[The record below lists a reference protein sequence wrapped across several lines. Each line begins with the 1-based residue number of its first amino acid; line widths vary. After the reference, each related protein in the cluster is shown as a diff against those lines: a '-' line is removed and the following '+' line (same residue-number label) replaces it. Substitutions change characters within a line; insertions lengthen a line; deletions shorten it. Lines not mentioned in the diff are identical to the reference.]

1 MSTKKSNSKPC
12 VNQIYPCFREVFKY
26 YCIPY
31 RIVLINYLLLTDE
44 EDWKEFIY
52 CNTDRECIIQSP
64 DGTDSFC
71 SEVDNVYDNNGS
83 SVKGVCVPSQ
93 CTDDV
98 ACPPVG
104 DTCTSGTIYGAC
116 TNGQCLYDP
125 IRLIAEC
132 FLPE

>member
-1 MSTKKSNSKPC
+1 M
-12 VNQIYPCFREVFKY
+12 
-26 YCIPY
+26 
-31 RIVLINYLLLTDE
+31 
-44 EDWKEFIY
+44 
-52 CNTDRECIIQSP
+52 
-64 DGTDSFC
+64 
-71 SEVDNVYDNNGS
+71 
-83 SVKGVCVPSQ
+83 PSQ

-132 FLPE
+132 FLPSTNSGEWKYCAKIVNKDNFHWFF